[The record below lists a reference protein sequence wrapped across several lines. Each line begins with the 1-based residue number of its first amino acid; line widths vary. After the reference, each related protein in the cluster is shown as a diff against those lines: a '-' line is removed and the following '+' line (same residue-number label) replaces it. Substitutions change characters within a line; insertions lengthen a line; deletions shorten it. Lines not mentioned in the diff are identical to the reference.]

1 MVISARTSEP
11 GKRGRQV
18 GKFLAGRHFAEI
30 LTQEPVD
37 KILEGELVCKILEQ
51 RGQEQGGAWAEP
63 A

>member
-1 MVISARTSEP
+1 MVTSAKTSEP

-18 GKFLAGRHFAEI
+18 GKFLAGRQFDKI
-30 LTQEPVD
+30 LTKERVR